1 MSKFRIVTDGSC
13 DLPQDWCRAHQ
24 ISVIPLYFSISS
36 AIPEAYPGGRAFPL
50 SEFYTMLRKGTPMH
64 TSAPSI
70 EDCKDIL
77 RPLLTEGFDLVY
89 TGLSSQLSGVF
100 NVMRLAAMELS
111 EDFPERRIAVLDSAG
126 GSLGLG
132 MLLRRMAAARE
143 QGESYEAVCTLCENE
158 RRRIGC
164 WFTVSDLM
172 FLKRGGRISGGAAVM
187 GTVLQIMPMLR
198 VTPEGAI
205 TPYSKVRGRKSA
217 LRVLADELGNAAEPG
232 TAVVIGHCDAQED
245 AVFVRDILRR
255 KYGIRE
261 VQIGEIGPVL
271 GVHAGPDAIA
281 GFCIKKG

>member
-24 ISVIPLYFSISS
+24 VSIIPLYFSISS

-100 NVMRLAAMELS
+100 NVMRLAAMELA
-111 EDFPERRIAVLDSAG
+111 EDFPDRRIAVLDSAG

-143 QGESYEAVCTLCENE
+143 QGESYETVCTLCENE

-217 LRVLADELGNAAEPG
+217 LRALADELGNAAEPG

-281 GFCIKKG
+281 GFCIKK